1 MQKRLANKLLWT
13 KLFESAALP
22 THEVRR
28 KSKTL
33 LSRRPFITTS
43 PEIGIDSGLNIS
55 IRVAVALLLSS
66 GVWTDARAERFSIND
81 AISQAVLTN
90 PSIGEA
96 SANRRAT
103 ETELRQ
109 TQSTLLPQVRLEAR
123 AGPERFT
130 QEIIPAPLGNGQWLN
145 GKSGSVVVRQLLFDG
160 LASIHETWRQAAR
173 VNAASFRVRERSELT
188 ALDAAEAYIDV
199 VRFLRLV
206 ALADQ
211 NVANHEELFSHVK
224 SRVSGGLAG
233 EGDLQQAL
241 ERVEAAKATRADF
254 QRSLDDARSKYR
266 KIIGLEAINVMFPGP
281 LRGLPRSKE
290 DALAVALRR
299 NPTLLAAESD
309 KEAAKQAFRAT
320 DGAFVP
326 SVSLE
331 GRASHSVDAD
341 TFIGKR
347 DDVAGKLVVAWD
359 IFRGGQDSWHR
370 AEMAERYTEETMR
383 QARLQRDAL
392 ESVDK
397 AWAARTIT
405 LSRIA
410 ALTRQLA
417 ADRKTID
424 IYRKEYEIKQRSLI
438 DLLNAE
444 NQYFNAAASLTSAR
458 GVVVFADYQ
467 LLAAMGSLLDYLK
480 TAIPIDAA
488 PLDTI
493 PLGALPLKFPP
504 FLIWPATFAGLP
516 HPGFE
521 PLYVNRWPSAADT
534 GNAPPGATFDER
546 WSQVLPEK
554 KEWMTTVA
562 LPGQKPM
569 AASDVAMAADLQP
582 SGSVSGKISE
592 QISEQIFG
600 QASGQ
605 ISGFVANASSAPL
618 DLHPRFSQN

>member
-1 MQKRLANKLLWT
+1 MEKRLANKLLWT
-13 KLFESAALP
+13 NLFESAALP
-22 THEVRR
+22 SHEIGR
-28 KSKTL
+28 KSKSRLTDTL
-33 LSRRPFITTS
+33 FNVALAR
-43 PEIGIDSGLNIS
+43 IGFYSGLKFA
-55 IRVAVALLLSS
+55 IRLVAFLLFSS
-66 GVWTDARAERFSIND
+66 GVWTEARAERFSINY

-90 PSIGEA
+90 QGIGEA

-109 TQSTLLPQVRLEAR
+109 TQSTWLPQVRLEAR

-130 QEIIPAPLGNGQWLN
+130 QQILPPPLGNGQWLS

-160 LASIHETWRQAAR
+160 FASIHDTWRQAAR

-199 VRFLRLV
+199 VRFMRLV

-224 SRVSGGLAG
+224 SRYSGGLAG

-241 ERVEAAKATRADF
+241 ERVEAAKATRVDF

-266 KIIGLEAINVMFPGP
+266 KIIGLEAINVVFPGP
-281 LRGLPRSKE
+281 LRGLPRSKD

-331 GRASHSVDAD
+331 GRASHSIDAD

-347 DDVAGKLVVAWD
+347 DDVAGKLVMSWD
-359 IFRGGQDSWHR
+359 IYRGGQDSWHR

-405 LSRIA
+405 VNRIA

-493 PLGALPLKFPP
+493 PLGALPVKLPP

-516 HPGFE
+516 HPGSE
-521 PLYVNRWPSAADT
+521 PLYANTWPNAADA
-534 GNAPPGATFDER
+534 GNLPPGATFEQR
-546 WSQVLPEK
+546 WSQVLPLER
-554 KEWMTTVA
+554 KEWMASAA
-562 LPGQKPM
+562 LPGQKPVT
-569 AASDVAMAADLQP
+569 ASDAGITSDLLGP
-582 SGSVSGKISE
+582 
-592 QISEQIFG
+592 G
-600 QASGQ
+600 QFSDT
-605 ISGFVANASSAPL
+605 ISGFVATASSMPL
-618 DLHPRFSQN
+618 ELHPGFSQN

>member
-1 MQKRLANKLLWT
+1 MKNRLADELLWKKT
-13 KLFESAALP
+13 FESGASLP
-22 THEVRR
+22 CRAER
-28 KSKTL
+28 KY
-33 LSRRPFITTS
+33 R
-43 PEIGIDSGLNIS
+43 SGLAHTSFIITPS
-55 IRVAVALLLSS
+55 GTGIGARVKFSFRIAVVLLCCS
-66 GVWTDARAERFSIND
+66 GVWTEARAERFSISD

-90 PSIGEA
+90 PGVSEA

-123 AGPERFT
+123 VGPERFD
-130 QEIIPAPLGNGQWLN
+130 QQIVPPPLGNGQWLS
-145 GKSGSVVVRQLLFDG
+145 GKSGSVVVRQILFDG
-160 LASIHETWRQAAR
+160 LASIHDIWRQTAR
-173 VNAASFRVRERSELT
+173 VNAASFRVRERSELI

-206 ALADQ
+206 SLAAQ

-224 SRVSGGLAG
+224 SRYSGGLAG

-266 KIIGLEAINVMFPGP
+266 KIIGVEAINVIFPGP
-281 LRGLPRSKE
+281 LRGLPRSKD
-290 DALAVALRR
+290 DALTVALRR

-309 KEAAKQAFRAT
+309 MEAAKQAFRAT
-320 DGAFVP
+320 GGAFVP

-331 GRASHSVDAD
+331 GRATHSIDAD

-347 DDVAGKLVVAWD
+347 DDVAGKLVVSWD
-359 IFRGGQDSWHR
+359 IFRGGQDSWRR

-392 ESVDK
+392 ESIDK

-405 LSRIA
+405 LGRIA

-417 ADRKTID
+417 ADKNTIA

-458 GVVVFADYQ
+458 GVIVFADYQ

-480 TAIPIDAA
+480 TAVPVEAA

-493 PLGALPLKFPP
+493 PLGPLPPKLPP
-504 FLIWPATFAGLP
+504 FLIWPATWAGVPQPGPGTLP
-516 HPGFE
+516 MSG
-521 PLYVNRWPSAADT
+521 WPNAADG
-534 GNAPPGATFDER
+534 GNPPPRATFDQR
-546 WSQVLPEK
+546 WSNAIAPPIAANKEWLTLNVATGQSLAANANPATPTRRRDPEFAALVSPQPLELHAALPEK
-554 KEWMTTVA
+554 
-562 LPGQKPM
+562 
-569 AASDVAMAADLQP
+569 
-582 SGSVSGKISE
+582 
-592 QISEQIFG
+592 
-600 QASGQ
+600 
-605 ISGFVANASSAPL
+605 
-618 DLHPRFSQN
+618 

>member
-1 MQKRLANKLLWT
+1 MQIKLANKLLWK
-13 KLFESAALP
+13 KLFETATLLSSASK
-22 THEVRR
+22 R
-28 KSKTL
+28 KSKPL
-33 LSRRPFITTS
+33 LTDTPLTAA
-43 PEIGIDSGLNIS
+43 PPGLKFSFRLAAI
-55 IRVAVALLLSS
+55 LLCSS
-66 GVWTDARAERFSIND
+66 AIWTEARAERFSIND

-90 PSIGEA
+90 PNIGEA
-96 SANRRAT
+96 AANRRAT

-130 QEIIPAPLGNGQWLN
+130 QDITPPPLGNGQWLN
-145 GKSGSVVVRQLLFDG
+145 GKSGSVVVRQILFDG
-160 LASIHETWRQAAR
+160 LASIHDIWRQAAR
-173 VNAASFRVRERSELT
+173 VNAASFRVRERSELI

-206 ALADQ
+206 ALANQ

-224 SRVSGGLAG
+224 SRYSGGLAG

-241 ERVEAAKATRADF
+241 ERVEAAKATRVDF

-266 KIIGLEAINVMFPGP
+266 KIVGLEAINVIFPGP
-281 LRGLPRSKE
+281 LRGLPRSKD
-290 DALAVALRR
+290 DALAIALQR

-341 TFIGKR
+341 TFLGKR
-347 DDVAGKLVVAWD
+347 DDIAGKLVVAWD

-405 LSRIA
+405 VNRIA

-417 ADRKTID
+417 ADKKTIA

-458 GVVVFADYQ
+458 GVIVFADYQ

-493 PLGALPLKFPP
+493 PLGALPIKLPP
-504 FLIWPATFAGLP
+504 FLVWPATSAGVP
-516 HPGFE
+516 HPGSE
-521 PLYVNRWPSAADT
+521 PLYVNSWPSAADA
-534 GNAPPGATFDER
+534 GNLPRDATFEQR
-546 WSQVLPEK
+546 WSNSTAPSLTTK
-554 KEWMTTVA
+554 TEWLA
-562 LPGQKPM
+562 LDTMVGQSRLLHTESARPP
-569 AASDVAMAADLQP
+569 DR
-582 SGSVSGKISE
+582 
-592 QISEQIFG
+592 
-600 QASGQ
+600 QASEFAALV
-605 ISGFVANASSAPL
+605 SPEPL
-618 DLHPRFSQN
+618 ELHPGFPQN